1 MNNAYMRA
9 SFVRMLSA
17 AALVLAAGSL
27 AAYGAPHDELMPEP
41 RSVELREGRV
51 AASAK
56 VNTVHGTVLGAPA
69 AVADE
74 AYVLDVAP
82 GGVTITAA
90 GRAGEMNAKKT
101 LGQLMKLGGGS
112 VQSCRIVDWPVLKWR
127 GFMLDTGRN
136 YLDIA
141 SLKDLIDMMAAYK
154 LNLFHWHITEYYGWR
169 LASKKYPQIAER
181 GFYDPLGNRH
191 RGKCYSQEEFCEIVD
206 YAYARGVT
214 VMPEFDVPGH
224 AEAFR
229 CAFGFK
235 SMKDPGVKETLC
247 DLIDEL
253 CSLAPAEKMPFIH
266 LGGDEVWDEKE
277 KIEEASMTAWAAT
290 VAKNGRTL
298 VTWDPGQKFQP
309 SGPRIAMLWGRSQ
322 GEDSPWFDARG
333 WYIEDYDPFEVL
345 NAAAFLQPFRGNM
358 EHPQQMGA
366 IFCGWHDGA
375 VGYPY
380 SKTFREQPVFP
391 ACVMF
396 GDLYWHG
403 RLYNVQYSRRRLPFA
418 GDPLLE
424 TARDIERRTIAQ
436 RDKVLKDLRH
446 PFHFVR
452 QTQMRWRMTE
462 LDGTVIAKDIAQGSV
477 FPYYGPQTS
486 SNLYHSPTGTVI
498 VETWIKSPDTQD
510 IGAWIGFTAYDRDHG
525 RSRSGGTPDIGQW
538 NRFGAKIEVNGIAI
552 PPPVWHQP
560 SLSPQSRLA
569 AVSHVHEIDETPYT
583 NDEWYMREP
592 MKVRLNKG
600 WNHVKMTLPMPR
612 KVDTWRTQRWVGTFM
627 PVAGTTDHPREV
639 EGLEYSSEPQSASGR

>member
-1 MNNAYMRA
+1 
-9 SFVRMLSA
+9 
-17 AALVLAAGSL
+17 
-27 AAYGAPHDELMPEP
+27 
-41 RSVELREGRV
+41 
-51 AASAK
+51 
-56 VNTVHGTVLGAPA
+56 
-69 AVADE
+69 
-74 AYVLDVAP
+74 
-82 GGVTITAA
+82 
-90 GRAGEMNAKKT
+90 
-101 LGQLMKLGGGS
+101 
-112 VQSCRIVDWPVLKWR
+112 
-127 GFMLDTGRN
+127 
-136 YLDIA
+136 
-141 SLKDLIDMMAAYK
+141 
-154 LNLFHWHITEYYGWR
+154 
-169 LASKKYPQIAER
+169 
-181 GFYDPLGNRH
+181 
-191 RGKCYSQEEFCEIVD
+191 
-206 YAYARGVT
+206 
-214 VMPEFDVPGH
+214 
-224 AEAFR
+224 
-229 CAFGFK
+229 
-235 SMKDPGVKETLC
+235 
-247 DLIDEL
+247 
-253 CSLAPAEKMPFIH
+253 
-266 LGGDEVWDEKE
+266 
-277 KIEEASMTAWAAT
+277 MTAWAAT

-366 IFCGWHDGA
+366 IFCGWHDSA

-391 ACVMF
+391 ACVML

-403 RLYNVQYSRRRLPFA
+403 RMYNVQYSRRRLPFA

-436 RDKVLKDLRH
+436 RDKVLKGLRH

-477 FPYYGPQTS
+477 FPYTGPQS
-486 SNLYHSPTGTVI
+486 KSNLYHSPTGTVI
-498 VETWIKSPDTQD
+498 VETWIKSPDTRD

-538 NRFGAKIEVNGIAI
+538 NRFGAKIEVNGLAI

-569 AVSHVHEIDETPYT
+569 AVSHVHEIDEMPYT

-600 WNHVKMTLPMPR
+600 WNHVKMTLPMAR

-627 PVAGTTDHPREV
+627 PVAGTTDHPREIDD
-639 EGLEYSSEPQSASGR
+639 LEYSSDPH